1 MTTQVQPQR
10 IELAP
15 RRRLA
20 REVAIG
26 DVALGGAHPIAVQ
39 SMTTTFTSDAGA
51 TAAQIV
57 ELARAGCDIVRV
69 TVPSKRDALA
79 LPEIRQRMAAE
90 GVSVP
95 LVADIHF
102 TPKLALQVVEH
113 VEKVRINPGNFVD
126 KKSLG
131 GNGYDESRWEQD
143 LQRAY
148 EMFAPVVDRAREL
161 GVALRIGTNHGSL
174 SDRILHRYGDT
185 PEGMVESALEFVRIA
200 EDRGHRDIVL
210 SMKASNVQVMVRAY
224 RLLAKRLEET
234 DSGLLPLHL
243 GVTEAGGGD
252 EGRIKSAAGIATLLG
267 EGLGDTVR
275 VSLTENPVAEVPVGR
290 SLVEMFARAAA
301 ADPSPTVDLVE
312 VRDPLDPR
320 RRDAAT
326 ARLGQAEL
334 GGRSDPR
341 VELTV
346 AEDELEAAVAEA
358 ADIWPPLE
366 CLDLRLEG
374 IEPDWESALAG
385 LAPLEEGGATARA
398 VTAEAEALSRALDD
412 PALAARVRSGV
423 DRIGFVVGDDL
434 DLVAEISEKLAGVPV
449 LAALRVD
456 GAGLSPAVARRVVA
470 FAEAVSGRGP
480 QWMIGLECRAGVDVT
495 RAHRVL
501 AAALDRS
508 GCRAPLVL
516 SDEPLPAGEDAR
528 LGVAGRLAPLLLD
541 GQGDAVRL
549 RSEGAPAERAGLA
562 HAVLQ
567 ACRRRLEQA
576 EYIACPSCGRTRFE
590 LEETT
595 ERIRRRTAHLRLK
608 IGVMGCVVNGPGE
621 MADADY
627 GFVGWGE
634 GKVALFVG
642 RQMVD
647 KDIPYDDAPDRLV
660 ELIKSRGDWTEPREG
675 RGARDAASR

>member
-1 MTTQVQPQR
+1 MLTQAHPTH
-10 IELAP
+10 IELSP
-15 RRRLA
+15 RRRRA

-26 DVALGGAHPIAVQ
+26 DVRIGGTHPIAVQ

-57 ELARAGCDIVRV
+57 ELARAGGDIVRV

-79 LPEIRQRMAAE
+79 LPEIRQRMAAA
-90 GVSVP
+90 GVAVP

-126 KKSLG
+126 RKSLKG
-131 GNGYDESRWEQD
+131 EEYDAARWEQD

-148 EMFAPVVDRAREL
+148 ETFAPLVDRAREL

-224 RLLAKRLEET
+224 RLLAQRLEQS

-290 SLVEMFARAAA
+290 SLVEIFACPTVGG
-301 ADPSPTVDLVE
+301 PSPSLPLSE
-312 VRDPLDPR
+312 RRDPLDPR
-320 RRDAAT
+320 RRET
-326 ARLGQAEL
+326 APVRLGSVEV
-334 GGRSDPR
+334 GGRFDPR
-341 VELTV
+341 VELVVTPEEV
-346 AEDELEAAVAEA
+346 ETAVAEA
-358 ADIWPPLE
+358 AGIWPPLE
-366 CLDLRLEG
+366 CLDLRLHG
-374 IEPDWESALAG
+374 EPSDWISALAR
-385 LAPLEEGGATARA
+385 LAPLGQEGGTARA
-398 VTAEAEALSRALDD
+398 LTVDGTALRQVLEDGE
-412 PALAARVRSGV
+412 LARSLRSGL
-423 DRIGFVVGDDL
+423 DRIGIVVDGDPRMVGEIAERL
-434 DLVAEISEKLAGVPV
+434 DGLAV
-449 LAALRVD
+449 LALLKVE
-456 GAGLSPAVARRVVA
+456 GEGLATRAAERIVA
-470 FAEAVSGRGP
+470 FAEAVAGRGP
-480 QWMIGLECRAGVDVT
+480 QWSVGLECGPDVDVT

-501 AAALDRS
+501 VAALEQS

-516 SDEPLPAGEDAR
+516 SDGPTRAGDDLR
-528 LGVAGRLAPLLLD
+528 LRVAGRLAPLLLD

-549 RSEGAPAERAGLA
+549 AAEGVASARAGLA

-595 ERIRRRTAHLRLK
+595 ERIRQRTSHLKLK

-627 GFVGWGE
+627 GFVGWGD
-634 GKVALFVG
+634 GRVALFVG
-642 RQMVD
+642 REMVE

-660 ELIKSRGDWTEPREG
+660 ALIKSRGDWTEPRA
-675 RGARDAASR
+675 RRTGAAAE